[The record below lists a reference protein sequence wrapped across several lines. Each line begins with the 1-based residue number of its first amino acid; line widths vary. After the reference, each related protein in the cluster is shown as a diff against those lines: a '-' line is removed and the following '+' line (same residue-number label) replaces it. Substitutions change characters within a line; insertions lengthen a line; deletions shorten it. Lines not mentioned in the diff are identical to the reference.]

1 MKTYFQSCK
10 IECITKIYLAH
21 CNCVLYFMF
30 RPNHNIPICGQEN
43 AKCVD
48 EVGRELLSR
57 RNVSFICECY
67 PGCDSVK
74 FDMGT
79 TATPIFQ
86 NAPFLKKKN
95 LTASNIA
102 ILHVFFQY
110 GYYSSQIK
118 EELIG
123 FTDFLCTYLF
133 PLQKRKTSIV
143 INFS

>member
-1 MKTYFQSCK
+1 
-10 IECITKIYLAH
+10 
-21 CNCVLYFMF
+21 
-30 RPNHNIPICGQEN
+30 
-43 AKCVD
+43 
-48 EVGRELLSR
+48 
-57 RNVSFICECY
+57 
-67 PGCDSVK
+67 
-74 FDMGT
+74 MGT

-123 FTDFLCTYLF
+123 FTDFLCTYSTYF
-133 PLQKRKTSIV
+133 HFQ
-143 INFS
+143 